1 MRIPQFSRIAVAL
14 VAGASV
20 LLAGCDSS
28 STTEAKTLS
37 SIAVSP
43 STANLAI
50 GGTQA
55 LTVTGSYSDN
65 TTAAITS
72 GVTYTSSANTVA
84 TASTA
89 GVVTALSAGTAT
101 ITASASGKSATATI
115 TVAPAAPT
123 LSSIALTPATVNLLV
138 AATQQLTVTGT
149 YSDATTGALATG
161 VTFASSAANVAT
173 VSSTGLVTAL
183 AAGTTTITATHT
195 ASTRTATRLITVTAP
210 AATGSLVFSDA
221 YDTGVSFA
229 DFGGATNAV
238 TIDATT
244 LYNGK
249 KSIKAV
255 ITGSGGYSGGAFVS
269 ATPRNLSTYNAL
281 TFWAKSSVANAT
293 LKVGIGNNANTTV
306 LNAESIGIPLT
317 TTFTKYIIPMPNPAK
332 ATAMDGLFHFADG
345 PLNYTVWFADVQYEN
360 LPASQVA
367 APTAAG
373 VAWPTLNVAVGAPQ
387 QMGAGPNTVN
397 FTTPVLPNGG
407 KLSDV
412 AWRWFTLTSSNPA
425 VATVSVD
432 GLVTGVTAGTATI
445 TATMN
450 GLPVASSSTVTVTAP
465 LPSPTTIAAAPT
477 KAAVDVISLFTTA
490 YTNRGVDT
498 WRTSW
503 SAGNS
508 ELVDPFTVAGRSI
521 KKYSLFNFVGIEFG
535 PAVPANNIDA
545 STMTGIHIDVWSPN
559 PAATLEIQLV
569 NDATGTAAIGKY
581 QAGQI
586 ATGSWVSLNIPLAS
600 FVGLTAK
607 NKLQQMLFVAGGP
620 SVLYVD
626 NVYFYR

>member
-28 STTEAKTLS
+28 DTTSPKTLS

-55 LTVTGSYSDN
+55 LTITGSYSDN
-65 TTAAITS
+65 TTAALTS
-72 GVTYTSSANTVA
+72 GVTFTSSANTVA

-101 ITASASGKSATATI
+101 ITATASGKTATATI

-123 LSSIALTPATVNLLV
+123 LSSIAITPETVNLLV
-138 AATQQLTVTGT
+138 AATQQLSITGT
-149 YSDATTGALATG
+149 YSDATTASLATG
-161 VTFASSAANVAT
+161 VTFTSSAATVAT

-195 ASTRTATRLITVTAP
+195 ASTRVATRVITVTAP
-210 AATGSLVFSDA
+210 VATGALVFADA

-238 TIDATT
+238 TIDAAT

-249 KSIKAV
+249 KTIKAV
-255 ITGSGGYSGGAFVS
+255 VTGSGGYSGGAFVS

-281 TFWAKSSVANAT
+281 TFWAKGSVANAT
-293 LKVGIGNNANTTV
+293 LKVGIGNNAANTV

-317 TTFTKYIIPMPNPAK
+317 TTFTKYIIPLPNPAK
-332 ATAMDGLFHFADG
+332 ATAMNGLFHFADG
-345 PLNYTVWFADVQYEN
+345 PNNYTVWFADVQYEN

-367 APTAAG
+367 APSAAA
-373 VAWPTLNVAVGAPQ
+373 VAWPTLNVAIGAPQ
-387 QMGAGPNTVN
+387 QMGSGPNTVN
-397 FTTPVLPNGG
+397 FTTPALPNGG
-407 KLSDV
+407 KLTDV
-412 AWRWFTLTSSNPA
+412 AWRWYTLTSSNPA

-432 GLVTGVTAGTATI
+432 GLVTGVSAGTATI

-450 GLPVASSSTVTVTAP
+450 GLAVASSSPVTVTAP
-465 LPSPTTIAAAPT
+465 LAAPTTIAAAPT
-477 KAAVDVISLFTTA
+477 KLAADVISLFTTA
-490 YTNRGVDT
+490 YNNRGVDT
-498 WRTSW
+498 WRTGW
-503 SAGNS
+503 SAANS
-508 ELVDPFTVAGRSI
+508 ELVDPFVVSGRNI

-535 PAVPANNIDA
+535 ANVPANIVDA
-545 STMTGIHIDVWSPN
+545 STMTGIHVDIWSPN
-559 PAATLEIQLV
+559 PSATLEIQLV

-586 ATGSWVSLNIPLAS
+586 AVGSWVSLNIPLAS
-600 FVGLTAK
+600 FAGLNAK
-607 NKLQQMLFVAGGP
+607 NKLQQMLFVAGAP
-620 SVLYVD
+620 SVLYID
-626 NVYFYR
+626 NLYFYK

>member
-1 MRIPQFSRIAVAL
+1 MRIAHFRRIAAAFV
-14 VAGASV
+14 VGTSV

-37 SIAVSP
+37 SIALSP
-43 STANLAI
+43 TTANLAI
-50 GGTQA
+50 GGTQP
-55 LTVTGSYSDN
+55 LTVTASYSDN
-65 TTAAITS
+65 TTAALTS
-72 GVTYTSSANTVA
+72 GVSFSSSVSTVA

-89 GVVTALSAGTAT
+89 GVVTALSAGSTT
-101 ITASASGKSATATI
+101 ITATASGKSATAQI
-115 TVAPAAPT
+115 TVAPPAPT
-123 LSSIALTPATVNLLV
+123 LTSIAITPTTVGLLV
-138 AATQQLTVTGT
+138 AATQQLTITGT
-149 YSDATTGALATG
+149 YSDATTAALPTG
-161 VTFASSAANVAT
+161 VTFSSSATNVAT
-173 VSSTGLVTAL
+173 VSSTGLVTAV
-183 AAGTTTITATHT
+183 AAGTSTITATHT
-195 ASTRTATRLITVTAP
+195 ASTRTTTRLVTVTAP
-210 AATGSLVFSDA
+210 AATGALVFSDA
-221 YDTGVSFA
+221 YEAGVSFA

-249 KSIKAV
+249 KTIRAV
-255 ITGSGGYSGGAFVS
+255 ITGSGNYSGGAFVA
-269 ATPRNLSTYNAL
+269 ATPRNLSTFNAL
-281 TFWAKSSVANAT
+281 TFWARGSVANST
-293 LKVGIGNNANTTV
+293 LKVGIGNNAATTV

-317 TTFTKYIIPMPNPAK
+317 TTFTKYVIPIPNPSK
-332 ATAMDGLFHFADG
+332 AVAMNGLFHFADG
-345 PLNYTVWFADVQYEN
+345 PLNYTVWFADVQYES
-360 LPASQVA
+360 LPLAQVA
-367 APTAAG
+367 PATAAA
-373 VAWPTLNVAVGAPQ
+373 VAWPTLNIAIGAPQ

-432 GLVTGVTAGTATI
+432 GLVTGVSAGSATI

-450 GLPVASSSTVTVTAP
+450 GLAVASSAPVTVTAP
-465 LPSPTTIAAAPT
+465 LAAPTTIAAAPT
-477 KAAVDVISLFTTA
+477 KAAIDVISLFTTA

-535 PAVPANNIDA
+535 PAVPANNVDA
-545 STMTGIHIDVWSPN
+545 STMTGIHVDVWSPN

-586 ATGSWVSLNIPLAS
+586 ATGSWVSLNVPLAS
-600 FVGLTAK
+600 FAGLTAK

-620 SVLYVD
+620 SVLYID